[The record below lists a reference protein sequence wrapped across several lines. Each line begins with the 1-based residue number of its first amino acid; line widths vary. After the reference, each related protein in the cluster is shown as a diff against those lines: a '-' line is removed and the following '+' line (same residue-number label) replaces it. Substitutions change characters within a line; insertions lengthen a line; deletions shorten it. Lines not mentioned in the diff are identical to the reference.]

1 MPEVKATWWA
11 LKVCQPQR
19 LAPSKSR
26 RHLPSGLMVISTGEC
41 MIESSLAKALDTWM
55 SSCLNGTS
63 TKDTLRYLPGRVI
76 ALIRLI
82 RPRRPSSMTSPENFS

>member
-1 MPEVKATWWA
+1 MRWVGTRVWHIITQIPEVNATWWA

-41 MIESSLAKALDTWM
+41 MMESSLAKALETCT
-55 SSCLNGTS
+55 SSCL
-63 TKDTLRYLPGRVI
+63 
-76 ALIRLI
+76 
-82 RPRRPSSMTSPENFS
+82 